1 MLDLPNSNKSA
12 ADYGEKSGRP
22 KLSERQKMLHNFWQY
37 YKCREYEKRTT
48 DWYGRA
54 VLDPV
59 QTDQIRHTGFVP
71 PGFESDRTDV
81 PLSHRKPIIQL
92 GIVRII
98 VSRFTGLLFSAKR
111 HPTLSVPADKDT
123 EEYLGAILE
132 YGNFWSAMQRA
143 RAYGGAMGSVAI
155 GFKFLNG
162 DPVFEVFDPRW
173 CTPHFIDHDRKE
185 IGKFEVKYQF
195 PEEVL
200 TNEGKWETRWY
211 WYRRVISRD
220 KDEVWEKVRVRD
232 EEPDWSKYQPKTYF
246 HDFSFVPV
254 EWIQNIPNEEEID
267 GDPDCQ
273 GCYATVEAIDALLS
287 QGHIGVLANCDPTVL
302 LSTDADFAEIKKGSN
317 NAIKLSRG
325 ESAQYMEMQGSG
337 PRAAVEYAEKLEERV
352 YRLAQCVPE
361 HVMVNS
367 TGEKTA
373 TEVERAYSSMLEK
386 ADLLREQYGN
396 GIIRLCHKISKAVR
410 QITSPVTGEDGIEV
424 VGSINLPPRIKVD
437 PSTNMP
443 YEEPRQLGRGTIIQ
457 LRWGRYF
464 QPSLNDTEAAVRT
477 ATMAKDS
484 MVLDKENTIRFIS
497 PFFNDLDPLVVME
510 ALAREEMAQQMA
522 DEEAA
527 AAEEEPAEEENL
539 KPDIDILEAGL
550 MTMNEARE
558 KMGLGAMPDGDLTLP
573 QYRNKYPE
581 LFAMSNM
588 ANGDGLANSFLSQVN
603 EEAGIQQQPPPGKG
617 GFPPGKKGA
626 GEEEEGAEGKD
637 VAKDKPEAAEGQPE
651 AKETKEP
658 PPEESD
664 EGPEV
669 TVEEDESD

>member
-1 MLDLPNSNKSA
+1 MNNPLENKQA
-12 ADYGEKSGRP
+12 ADYGEKSGKP
-22 KLSERQKMLHNFWQY
+22 KLSERQKMLHNFWMY

-111 HPTLSVPADKDT
+111 HPVLSVPADRDT

-143 RAYGGAMGSVAI
+143 RAYGGAMGSVAV

-185 IGKFEVKYQF
+185 LGKFEVKYQF
-195 PEEVL
+195 PEEVKN
-200 TNEGKWETRWY
+200 NEGKWETRWY

-220 KDEVWEKVRVRD
+220 KDEVWEKVRVRE
-232 EEPDWSKYQPKTYF
+232 EEPEWSKYQPKTYF
-246 HDFSFVPV
+246 HDFGFVPV
-254 EWIQNIPNEEEID
+254 EWIQNLPNEEDVD

-273 GCYATVEAIDALLS
+273 GCYPTVEAIDALLS

-302 LSTDADFAEIKKGSN
+302 LSTDAELSEVRKGSN
-317 NAIKLSRG
+317 NAIKLSKG
-325 ESAQYMEMQGSG
+325 DSAQYMEMQGSG

-361 HVMVNS
+361 HVMINS

-373 TEVERAYSSMLEK
+373 TEIERAYSSMLEK

-410 QITSPVTGEDGIEV
+410 QITTPKISEEGIPV
-424 VGSINLPPRIKVD
+424 VGSINLPPKIKVD

-443 YEEPRQLGRGTIIQ
+443 YEEPRQLGMGTIIQ

-464 QPSLNDTEAAVRT
+464 QPSLTDTEAAVRT
-477 ATMAKDS
+477 ATMAKDA
-484 MVLDKENTIRFIS
+484 MVLDKENTVRFIS

-510 ALAREEMAQQMA
+510 ALAREEIAQQMA

-527 AAEEEPAEEENL
+527 QQEEQPEEENL

-581 LFAMSNM
+581 LFAMNNM
-588 ANGDGLANSFLSQVN
+588 ANGDGLAQSMLDEVN
-603 EEAGIQQQPPPGKG
+603 KSAGIETQAPQQ
-617 GFPPGKKGA
+617 FAKKA
-626 GEEEEGAEGKD
+626 LGEEDKEGEE
-637 VAKDKPEAAEGQPE
+637 PE
-651 AKETKEP
+651 AKEEGEKPQKEDKEEPEPDAEEP

-669 TVEEDESD
+669 TIEDEE